1 MSIVPELPTTEEQ
14 RRGEEFRGHTGRSWD
29 FPELVHRQNTKIVP
43 PEVIPERPSNY
54 ALEDEVVT
62 TFCRGGPGEGATRP
76 ARMEASPSSTELM
89 SASLPW

>member
-62 TFCRGGPGEGATRP
+62 
-76 ARMEASPSSTELM
+76 RMEASPSSTELM